1 MKKKINRQLMFISTM
16 AVVVTLLSMAAVFYH
31 IFQAQVLDDLRVYAR
46 MLSADGQTVLT
57 DKTEGDP
64 YAYAGGDDNAGE
76 PVRITVIDPTGAVV
90 YDSNADVERMDNH
103 ADRPEVREALEKGE
117 GSSIRQSSTMQRNT
131 YYFTL
136 RLSDGS
142 VLRVAREAHS
152 IWSILYRSLPVMLA
166 IACALLALCLIVS
179 HYLTKSLLAPIEQMA
194 ADMDC
199 IGEKDIY
206 EELVPFAETIREQHD
221 AILKNAN
228 MRQEFS
234 ANVSHELKSPLAV
247 ISGYSELI
255 ENGMASGQDVIRF
268 AAEIRKSSG
277 RLLTLIND
285 TIRLSELDVI
295 DRDIAFEEL
304 DLYEIAGDSVEIM
317 QFRAEER
324 SVLLSMEGESCRMR
338 GDKQMIEELI
348 YNLCANAISYN
359 NVGGSVTVRVERV
372 DGKPV
377 LRVKDT
383 GIGIPEEYQD
393 RIFERFYRVDKSRS
407 KSTGGTGLG
416 LAIVKHIVEVHHAT
430 ISLTSEVGKGTDI
443 AVTFSDSY

>member
-46 MLSADGQTVLT
+46 MLSADGQTVFT
-57 DKTEGDP
+57 DKTEEDP

-324 SVLLSMEGESCRMR
+324 SVLLSMEGESCRMW

>member
-57 DKTEGDP
+57 DKTEEDP
-64 YAYAGGDDNAGE
+64 YAYAGGDDNADE

-416 LAIVKHIVEVHHAT
+416 LAIVKHIVEVHHAA